1 MVNVG
6 LYTCNQCNK
15 NFKRKW
21 NALRHNKKIHHELA
35 IIYNKTNGFIFQNTK
50 RSNNLT
56 KFDPV
61 YEHEIEEQNIVD
73 IFGKLIHPFSELEKE
88 LDGNNESH
96 KINYLSTLI
105 VGALNS
111 SDPVKML
118 QDALQFSRSV
128 KGKVKIVSYVAR
140 DMHISPMQAEQYLNE
155 IIRNSEYFKNYS
167 KLNNTR
173 I

>member
-35 IIYNKTNGFIFQNTK
+35 IIYNKTNGFIFQNSK

-61 YEHEIEEQNIVD
+61 YEHEIEEQNILD
-73 IFGKLIHPFSELEKE
+73 IFGKLMQPFRELEKE
-88 LDGNNESH
+88 LDGLTESD
-96 KINYLSTLI
+96 KIMNLGTLI
-105 VGALNS
+105 VGALDS
-111 SDPVKML
+111 SDPVKIL
-118 QDALQFSRSV
+118 QDALQFNRTLA
-128 KGKVKIVSYVAR
+128 GKERMVSYVAMNNR
-140 DMHISPMQAEQYLNE
+140 MTNIQAEQYLNE
-155 IIRNSEYFKNYS
+155 KIKRSKYFKNYS

-173 I
+173 F

>member
-1 MVNVG
+1 VG
-6 LYTCNQCNK
+6 EYTCNQCNK

-21 NALRHNKKIHHELA
+21 NALRHNEKIHHELA
-35 IIYNKTNGFIFQNTK
+35 IIHNQSNGFIFQNSK
-50 RSNNLT
+50 KSNDVTN
-56 KFDPV
+56 FDPL
-61 YEHEIEEQNIVD
+61 YENEIQEQNIVD
-73 IFGKLIHPFSELEKE
+73 IFGKLMHPFAELEKE
-88 LDGNNESH
+88 LDGITESA
-96 KINYLSTLI
+96 KINYLYTLV

-118 QDALQFSRSV
+118 QDALHFNRSV

-140 DMHISPMQAEQYLNE
+140 GLHIPNIQAEQYLNE
-155 IIRNSEYFKNYS
+155 IIKSSKYFKNYA